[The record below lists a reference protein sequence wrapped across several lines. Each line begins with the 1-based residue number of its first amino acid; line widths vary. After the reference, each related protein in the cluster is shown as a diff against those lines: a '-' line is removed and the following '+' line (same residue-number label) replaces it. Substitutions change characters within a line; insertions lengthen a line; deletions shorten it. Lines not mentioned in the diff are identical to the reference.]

1 MAILMPGRKL
11 RNLPMPLVNPREG
24 QHLCRQCARFACAS
38 SHASNPKRMKR
49 ELMRAE
55 RPGSNGDSGSRHISK
70 PSSTTH
76 HLLRL
81 AVLMFAIL
89 PFASAIANEESP
101 VSLKLVSSAFEEG
114 GAIPKKYTCEGQDI
128 SPPLAWSGVPQG
140 AKSLV
145 LIIDDPDA
153 PDPKAPKMTWVHWV
167 LYNLSANSTGLPEG
181 VTSKALPAGTMVG
194 LNDWKRASYGG
205 PCPPTGRHRY
215 FHKIYALNAVLSSL
229 NQPNKAAVEAKMHP
243 HILAQATLIGTY
255 EKGR

>member
-1 MAILMPGRKL
+1 MRITRLKH
-11 RNLPMPLVNPREG
+11 
-24 QHLCRQCARFACAS
+24 QRFRIRS
-38 SHASNPKRMKR
+38 
-49 ELMRAE
+49 
-55 RPGSNGDSGSRHISK
+55 
-70 PSSTTH
+70 

-81 AVLMFAIL
+81 AVLTLAIL
-89 PFASAIANEESP
+89 PFASAIADEESP

-114 GAIPKKYTCEGQDI
+114 GVIPKKYTCEGQDI

-140 AKSLV
+140 TKSLV

-167 LYNLSANSTGLPEG
+167 LYNLPANATGLPEG

-205 PCPPTGRHRY
+205 PCPPIGRHRY
-215 FHKIYALNAVLSSL
+215 FHKLYALNAVLSGL
-229 NQPNKAAVEAKMHP
+229 NQPNKAAVEAKMRP